1 MSGLLFNYKGFHAQ
15 GTEINGKG
23 VSEEQT
29 TMGTIVTANGT
40 SIKPAALLTT
50 AATVVAAK
58 KSTLGLS
65 R

>member
-1 MSGLLFNYKGFHAQ
+1 MSGLLVNRGGFHSQ

-29 TMGTIVTANGT
+29 SLGKIVVANGT
-40 SIKPAALLTT
+40 SDTPANILKLI
-50 AATVVAAK
+50 AAAGTK
-58 KSTLGLS
+58 NTHGLS

>member
-1 MSGLLFNYKGFHAQ
+1 MSGLIVNRGGFHAQ

-29 TMGTIVTANGT
+29 SIGKIVVANGT
-40 SIKPAALLTT
+40 SDTPANILKR
-50 AATVVAAK
+50 VASLSGANAH
-58 KSTLGLS
+58 GLS